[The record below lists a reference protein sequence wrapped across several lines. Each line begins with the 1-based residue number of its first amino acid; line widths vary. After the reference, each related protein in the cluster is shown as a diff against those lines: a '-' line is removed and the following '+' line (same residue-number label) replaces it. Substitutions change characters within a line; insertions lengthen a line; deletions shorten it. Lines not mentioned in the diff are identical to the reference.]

1 MYTEFL
7 YTSCPVY
14 KQCIFLTGDSGAVK
28 QLLDSTQL
36 DPDSRTRYQS
46 RSALHLACGYGQM
59 SVVEELL
66 LVRTSFVV
74 SHKTIKSQTIKSMYS
89 LFFFNAEEKT

>member
-1 MYTEFL
+1 MLQRFIL
-7 YTSCPVY
+7 NFCAPVATFTY
-14 KQCIFLTGDSGAVK
+14 NLFPLQTGDSGAVK

-66 LVRTSFVV
+66 LVRKFFIVP
-74 SHKTIKSQTIKSMYS
+74 HKK
-89 LFFFNAEEKT
+89 NPN

>member
-1 MYTEFL
+1 MY
-7 YTSCPVY
+7 
-14 KQCIFLTGDSGAVK
+14 FLTGDSGAVK

-66 LVRTSFVV
+66 LVRASFIVLY
-74 SHKTIKSQTIKSMYS
+74 KTIKSIYS
-89 LFFFNAEEKT
+89 CLLSREGSLIHFFFAKS